1 METRSI
7 VTRPPISASEAGR
20 ARATPDV
27 TSGRHRA
34 TSGPRGHI
42 RRESPPP
49 IGNQALLRLVGHA
62 PAAMLHRCDA
72 DHPDCGCS
80 DHDAIFRRAS
90 SPTPA
95 DGAMLPLSVSRPGDP
110 SEVAAERFAVRVL
123 DASAPA
129 PAAPTKPG
137 YGGVPSRAAPRTVED
152 VPRIVNET
160 VQGSGSSLDSTT
172 RGFFEARLGVD
183 LGHVR
188 IHTGPAA
195 EASSTAVQAHAFT
208 VGSDIVF
215 GRGRY
220 SPTTASGRRLIAHE
234 LAHAIAGQGTGTDVA
249 RQTDDEEESRRR
261 AGGGADAGV
270 DTGQAGEARVHS
282 GSDATDAGTTAT
294 TSTTG
299 GTTAPTTTGTT
310 TAPTTTQ
317 TAPTTTQT
325 APTQTV
331 PTTTSGI
338 LPSGHT
344 AAPAGMAACPDA
356 PGRNLVVLACKA
368 PAAAPP
374 PKEIAKLPTL
384 VTANFGG
391 DTDRIAFAQGL
402 AACRAAREVKGVI
415 DKRFA
420 SEVEA
425 ARKLATDQGKADTAA
440 AIAAAAEGIDPK
452 DRGTIA
458 RARAQAEKDAK
469 KEAAKKIAAAQ
480 AAVTR
485 QDVATVTT
493 ELTAKNLA
501 ALEADFSLTIA
512 NALGSRFGPGWLR
525 QMQARLD
532 RERARITK
540 EKSALPKAKKGEPP
554 PTPRPK
560 ADVDKE
566 IEAEMTDVRCDAEQ
580 SVLGDLEA
588 IARAWAVGRREQV
601 DFDTIPQTG
610 VAFQKAFDPTYTP
623 AAADLVQIPAGVR
636 EGGASATL
644 TGVAPEVGDFLT
656 ELQAAQQAVTPS
668 LKPPFTASNR
678 AGHGGGSWAGKGFSL
693 DISIPAPR
701 DKRGFWDPNAA
712 ATFLMTLDATAKR
725 FGARWRVLYND
736 FSVAQAVNKATGSRN
751 VVFIGDSSGNLNW
764 HGPAPLILHF
774 HLDVEIPKGATAT
787 PLAGTKTGPG
797 QPPATP

>member
-7 VTRPPISASEAGR
+7 VARPPIAAAEAGR
-20 ARATPDV
+20 AGATPDV

-42 RRESPPP
+42 RREGAPPL
-49 IGNQALLRLVGHA
+49 GNQALLRLVG
-62 PAAMLHRCDA
+62 PAAAATLQRCGA
-72 DHPDCGCS
+72 DHPDCGCA
-80 DHDAIFRRAS
+80 DHAAIFRQAS
-90 SPTPA
+90 SLTPA
-95 DGAMLPLSVSRPGDP
+95 GGASLPSSVSRPGDP
-110 SEVAAERFAVRVL
+110 SELAAERFATRVL
-123 DASAPA
+123 DASASAPEPA
-129 PAAPTKPG
+129 VPTEPG
-137 YGGVPSRAAPRTVED
+137 YGGAPSHVAPRTVAD

-220 SPTTASGRRLIAHE
+220 SPTTDSGRRLIAHE
-234 LAHAIAGQGTGTDVA
+234 LAHAVSGPGVDLA
-249 RQTDDEEESRRR
+249 RQTDDEEERSRR
-261 AGGGADAGV
+261 AGGDAEAGV
-270 DTGQAGEARVHS
+270 DAGQAGEVRVDS
-282 GSDATDAGTTAT
+282 GSDATDAGTTTTSTTGTTTAAT
-294 TSTTG
+294 TGTTTG
-299 GTTAPTTTGTT
+299 GTTAPTTTATT
-310 TAPTTTQ
+310 TTKAAATTTQ
-317 TAPTTTQT
+317 TVPT
-325 APTQTV
+325 
-331 PTTTSGI
+331 TTTSGI

-344 AAPAGMAACPDA
+344 AAPPGMAACPDA
-356 PGRNLVVLACKA
+356 PGRNLVVLACKT
-368 PAAAPP
+368 PALAPP
-374 PKEIAKLPTL
+374 PKEVAKLPTP
-384 VTANFGG
+384 VTSNFGG
-391 DTDRIAFAQGL
+391 DADRIAFAQGL

-415 DKRFA
+415 DRRFA

-452 DRGTIA
+452 DRGAIA

-493 ELTAKNLA
+493 ELTAKDLA

-540 EKSALPKAKKGEPP
+540 EKTALPKARKGEPP

-566 IEAEMTDVRCDAEQ
+566 IEAEMTDVRCDTEQ

-601 DFDTIPQTG
+601 DFETIPQTG
-610 VAFQKAFDPTYTP
+610 VAFQKGFDPTYTP

-644 TGVAPEVGDFLT
+644 AGVAPEVGDFLT
-656 ELQAAQQAVTPS
+656 ELEAAQQAVTPS

-712 ATFLMTLDATAKR
+712 AMFLMTLDATAKR

-797 QPPATP
+797 